1 MEAVRVEEVAKR
13 KMFDQVRGA
22 DIAKLDLE
30 EIFFGPNVKWEK
42 TGVIS
47 ICGYCNSRSNN
58 TLHLRVTL
66 KVELSIFIVHAR
78 LAQISMRVER
88 RRCGRTNRE
97 LQTKKLGAM
106 EPFWYQMPHKGKF
119 RGLRI

>member
-1 MEAVRVEEVAKR
+1 MEEVAKR

-78 LAQISMRVER
+78 LAQTSMVVER

-97 LQTKKLGAM
+97 LHKKKLGAR
-106 EPFWYQMPHKGKF
+106 EPLWYQMPHKGKF